1 MRTIATDVDFQEAT
15 KQEKV
20 MVEFYAT
27 WCPDCTR
34 IDPYFHEW
42 EEKYGSE
49 FTLLRV
55 NRDEIP
61 DTAEKLEVM
70 GIPTFIAFENGQEVN
85 RLYSRDAK
93 SKAQVET
100 FLDQAYTNK

>member
-1 MRTIATDVDFQEAT
+1 MQSIKNDTEFKEVT
-15 KQEKV
+15 KQKKV

-34 IDPYFHEW
+34 IDPYFEEW
-42 EEKYGSE
+42 EAKYKNE
-49 FTLLRV
+49 FNLVRV

-61 DTAEKLEVM
+61 DTAEALEVM

-93 SKAQVET
+93 SKAQVES
-100 FLDQAYTNK
+100 FLDQAYPSK